1 MFLVTFDEILHFF
14 QFSEKEPDAMQT
26 ILEDREGKILS
37 SDDPSTK
44 LSRYKSSIVHHI
56 CLGTLAGSDL
66 NLVLYIFLKNDL
78 TNISIVSLQKSY
90 TTYHSQERSSKST
103 RSIRLV
109 VEEILAGWVRIIFKC
124 LPQYG
129 RLP

>member
-44 LSRYKSSIVHHI
+44 LSRYKSQI

-66 NLVLYIFLKNDL
+66 NLVSYFFKKRFDKYFNCILTEKLYH
-78 TNISIVSLQKSY
+78 VS
-90 TTYHSQERSSKST
+90 
-103 RSIRLV
+103 
-109 VEEILAGWVRIIFKC
+109 
-124 LPQYG
+124 
-129 RLP
+129 

>member
-1 MFLVTFDEILHFF
+1 MFLVTFDEILHFL

-44 LSRYKSSIVHHI
+44 LSRYKSQI
-56 CLGTLAGSDL
+56 CLGTLAGSEL
-66 NLVLYIFLKNDL
+66 NLVLYIFFKNDL

-90 TTYHSQERSSKST
+90 TTYYSQERSSKST
-103 RSIRLV
+103 RSIRHV
-109 VEEILAGWVRIIFKC
+109 VKEILAGWQLVTF
-124 LPQYG
+124 
-129 RLP
+129 